1 METIIMLEVTTMA
14 RLLITKKKTK
24 TKTRKSKQKRCPT
37 CGKFRK

>member
-1 METIIMLEVTTMA
+1 MATIKQTYRKTT
-14 RLLITKKKTK
+14 R